1 MGSLGACWTVSACQY
16 ILCAVR
22 LISAGSGK
30 YDYEFM
36 DYTVRVLRKCKEYGF
51 RIYMDPHQDIV
62 RYISLGCFLVN
73 TEAHKFTLVV
83 PILWWF
89 WCSLLDPSR
98 LWY

>member
-1 MGSLGACWTVSACQY
+1 MLDRECMSAYSLCCSTH
-16 ILCAVR
+16 
-22 LISAGSGK
+22 ISRSGK

-36 DYTVRVLRKCKEYGF
+36 DYTVRVLRKCEEYGF

-62 RYISLGCFLVN
+62 RYISLRYFLVN

-89 WCSLLDPSR
+89 WCSLLDSSR

>member
-1 MGSLGACWTVSACQY
+1 MLDRECMSVYSLCCSTH
-16 ILCAVR
+16 
-22 LISAGSGK
+22 ISRSGK

-62 RYISLGCFLVN
+62 RYISLRYFLVN

-89 WCSLLDPSR
+89 WCSLLDSSR